1 MYANLRVDP
10 EFEAEYSLNT
20 PANLILQP
28 GETYYF
34 IYGNF
39 QRLFDPKE
47 KSVAVKD
54 ERQYEEIRKYM
65 FYESGKFWVK

>member
-1 MYANLRVDP
+1 MDP

-34 IYGNF
+34 IYGKHDCSAA
-39 QRLFDPKE
+39 DPQE
-47 KSVAVKD
+47 KSEAIKD
-54 ERQYEEIRKYM
+54 ERQYEEIKKYM
-65 FYESGKFWVK
+65 FYESGKMWVK